1 MTTMTAETAFR
12 IFTRPRLQEPSAA
25 EQVLA
30 TTADTG
36 RVPFRDGGLAWYGWG
51 SGPLAL
57 LVHGWCGRATQF
69 HALVPALVAQ
79 GHRVVAFD
87 APAHGASDGRQAT
100 VTDFGEAV
108 LAVAAHHGPVDLL
121 VGHSMGSPAALYAFA
136 RGLAVGRSVHVA
148 GVASLVWAVG
158 RLARAL
164 GLPPDDLPALRA
176 RIEDFI
182 RAPLESMDLDV
193 LRPGLRHP
201 ALLLHDPADA
211 EVPYG
216 DSRALAAAWPGA
228 VLQPMPDAGHN
239 RILRDPRTIAAVTG
253 FTAPAVTDSAA
264 CARSR

>member
-12 IFTRPRLQEPSAA
+12 IFTRPRLQDPSAA
-25 EQVLA
+25 EQVIA

-51 SGPLAL
+51 SGPVAL

-69 HALVPALVAQ
+69 HQLIPGLVAQ
-79 GHRVVAFD
+79 GYRVIAFD

-108 LAVAAHHGPVDLL
+108 LAVAARHGPVELL
-121 VGHSMGSPAALYAFA
+121 VGHSMGSPAALYALA
-136 RGLAVGRSVHVA
+136 RGLAVARSVHIA

-176 RIEDFI
+176 HIEGFI
-182 RAPLESMDLDV
+182 KAPLESMDLAV
-193 LRPGLRHP
+193 LRPGFRHP

-216 DSRALAAAWPGA
+216 DSQALAAAWPGA
-228 VLQPMPDAGHN
+228 VLQPLAEAGHN
-239 RILRDPRTIAAVTG
+239 RILRDPRTVAALAAFIA
-253 FTAPAVTDSAA
+253 PPITDSAA